1 MPGPVPDATAIAC
14 SLGQR
19 DLAERQR
26 RWHALTDNAILD
38 IAPTGYG
45 LRMRFRADPGVG
57 AELRDLAALE
67 RACCAFA
74 DWSVHADGDVQVMDV
89 RGTSP
94 AAVAAVHAMFGELR
108 APRPAEPGSPAQERG
123 GGD

>member
-1 MPGPVPDATAIAC
+1 MPERVPDTAPIAC

-26 RWHALTDNAILD
+26 RWRALASNAILD

-45 LRMRFRADPGVG
+45 LRLRFRADPAVV

-67 RACCAFA
+67 RDCCSFA
-74 DWSVHADGDVQVMDV
+74 DWTVHSDADCHVVDI
-89 RGTSP
+89 RGNSP
-94 AAVAAVHAMFGELR
+94 AGVATVHAMFAGLGAR
-108 APRPAEPGSPAQERG
+108 QS
-123 GGD
+123 